1 MNLTSNLEKDKFIN
15 DLVKVHNSSEIPFII
30 FNGEK
35 MIFHANK
42 AFMDRF
48 FSHGEKTFIGREI
61 NFLFAKKEK
70 SMIAFSALDIE
81 KILEGDQIFSYFPK
95 DKDEVF
101 FYISTFVLCRE
112 SNCEYFY
119 SIIKEITELEE
130 KLMEESIRALV
141 IASQL
146 KDNDTGNHIRRV
158 NAYSYAMAKHLY
170 KTRGENYPEIDH
182 EFIEKIFKVASLH
195 DVGKI
200 GTPDYIITKP
210 GKLTEDE
217 FQIMKEHTINGAF
230 ILSRMAG
237 QMARDIALFHHERW
251 DGTGYPYQIKGEQIP
266 LSARIVSIAD
276 VYDALRMK
284 RHYKPSF
291 PHEKTRQMIFDNRGK
306 HFDPDLI
313 DCFMEIELEFKDI
326 YEKMK
331 DPEEVMGFHSDFHDN
346 TGSEKF

>member
-15 DLVKVHNSSEIPFII
+15 DLVKIHNSSGIPFII
-30 FNGEK
+30 FNSEK
-35 MIFHANK
+35 MIFHAND
-42 AFMDRF
+42 AFIKRF
-48 FSHGEKTFIGREI
+48 FSHNEKTIVGREI
-61 NFLFAKKEK
+61 NFLFAKEEK
-70 SMIAFSALDIE
+70 SMTAFSALNIQT
-81 KILEGDQIFSYFPK
+81 ILSGDHVFSYFPK
-95 DKDEVF
+95 EKDEVF

-112 SNCEYFY
+112 NGCEYYY
-119 SIIKEITELEE
+119 SIMKEITELEE

-170 KTRGENYPEIDH
+170 KTREESYPEIDN

-210 GKLTEDE
+210 GKLTEQE

-251 DGTGYPYQIKGEQIP
+251 DGTGYPYQIKEDQIP
-266 LSARIVSIAD
+266 LSARIVAIAD

-284 RHYKPSF
+284 RHYKPSL
-291 PHEKTRQMIFDNRGK
+291 PHEKTRQMILENIGK
-306 HFDPDLI
+306 HFDPDLTN
-313 DCFMEIELEFKDI
+313 CFMEIELEFKDI

-331 DPEEVMGFHSDFHDN
+331 DPEELTSFHSDTNYAHGKDD
-346 TGSEKF
+346 